1 MCVPIEPVGGGSGS
15 FWIAYLAFSSPLF
28 MERRWI
34 GYRLHQIGIQT
45 DRNSSL
51 KHSQVVGLATP
62 GDVCGCARNVQQY
75 LARLGLSFQLDTSV
89 LIGQRGHQ
97 MLHKSAIELAK
108 KGPAEIW
115 IASRNKVKGEE
126 AVAEIQ
132 KLAEVDSS
140 RPLVRFLE
148 LDLASFDSI
157 KAAAQVLL
165 ASIDRIDIL
174 MLNAWILGG
183 PVSTTA
189 QGYEM
194 QWGVNHVGHA
204 LLFKLLLPRLLE
216 TTERPGDDGDVR
228 VISLSSIAH
237 HVPVRGSI
245 VWETLK
251 SDEASLY
258 PVQRYGQSKMAN
270 LVYAAE
276 MARRYPQLTSVSC
289 VPGHRGNRHLRERQR
304 RRGAW
309 AAAPLR
315 LGPRDHG
322 RGRGQDADLGGDGAQ
337 IGAGQR
343 RVLHPRQHAWQDPE
357 SIKQESRTGQ
367 EALGVDRK
375 RARGTW
381 IGLIRLGGAIRP
393 IGSSAGG
400 QYCPLVAA
408 GIGWTD

>member
-1 MCVPIEPVGGGSGS
+1 
-15 FWIAYLAFSSPLF
+15 
-28 MERRWI
+28 
-34 GYRLHQIGIQT
+34 
-45 DRNSSL
+45 
-51 KHSQVVGLATP
+51 
-62 GDVCGCARNVQQY
+62 
-75 LARLGLSFQLDTSV
+75 
-89 LIGQRGHQ
+89 

-276 MARRYPQLTSVSC
+276 MARRDNAGVVLGLLHLYASVLGTT
-289 VPGHRGNRHLRERQR
+289 VEV
-304 RRGAW
+304 GARTQIW
-309 AAAPLR
+309 AATAPKSELANGEYYTPGNM
-315 LGPRDHG
+315 LGRIRSPSSRSLELGKKLWEWTEKELEGHG
-322 RGRGQDADLGGDGAQ
+322 LG
-337 IGAGQR
+337 
-343 RVLHPRQHAWQDPE
+343 
-357 SIKQESRTGQ
+357 
-367 EALGVDRK
+367 
-375 RARGTW
+375 
-381 IGLIRLGGAIRP
+381 
-393 IGSSAGG
+393 
-400 QYCPLVAA
+400 
-408 GIGWTD
+408 

>member
-1 MCVPIEPVGGGSGS
+1 
-15 FWIAYLAFSSPLF
+15 
-28 MERRWI
+28 
-34 GYRLHQIGIQT
+34 
-45 DRNSSL
+45 
-51 KHSQVVGLATP
+51 
-62 GDVCGCARNVQQY
+62 
-75 LARLGLSFQLDTSV
+75 
-89 LIGQRGHQ
+89 

-174 MLNAWILGG
+174 MLNAGILGG

-204 LLFKLLLPRLLE
+204 LLFKLLLLRLLE

-258 PVQRYGQSKMAN
+258 PVQRYGQRRTSFTRPRWRGGTHSSHLF
-270 LVYAAE
+270 LVYPGIVGTDIFESDNAGVVLGLLHLYASVLGTTVE
-276 MARRYPQLTSVSC
+276 VGARTQI
-289 VPGHRGNRHLRERQR
+289 
-304 RRGAW
+304 W
-309 AAAPLR
+309 AATAPKSELANGEYYTPGNM
-315 LGPRDHG
+315 LGRIRSPSSRSLELGKKLWEWTEKELEGHG
-322 RGRGQDADLGGDGAQ
+322 LG
-337 IGAGQR
+337 
-343 RVLHPRQHAWQDPE
+343 
-357 SIKQESRTGQ
+357 
-367 EALGVDRK
+367 
-375 RARGTW
+375 
-381 IGLIRLGGAIRP
+381 
-393 IGSSAGG
+393 
-400 QYCPLVAA
+400 
-408 GIGWTD
+408 